1 MLGNFLGSL
10 VQSCCREGGTLQTN
24 ITGVCGECSQCCRDT
39 GFFPT
44 HGMCTFPVYTAQALG
59 CSARNCLRQALG
71 YMHFPGLSHSGPG
84 TWVHL
89 TGAEAFG
96 PSFCALPWSEPLRW
110 PAVWWAQSLLLIT
123 FPVPVAQFSECT
135 TGSPSQADV
144 DHPESQEVLVSNEA
158 CLQFGR
164 WCLSGAAIAPLQL
177 GLPSPAGRFS
187 TDWTTREFHL

>member
-89 TGAEAFG
+89 TGADAFG
-96 PSFCALPWSEPLRW
+96 PSFCALPWSETLRW
-110 PAVWWAQSLLLIT
+110 PAVWWVIAVTPAYHLSCSCCSVFWVYNWLTFSGRCWPSRIPGSL
-123 FPVPVAQFSECT
+123 
-135 TGSPSQADV
+135 G
-144 DHPESQEVLVSNEA
+144 
-158 CLQFGR
+158 
-164 WCLSGAAIAPLQL
+164 
-177 GLPSPAGRFS
+177 
-187 TDWTTREFHL
+187 